1 MREMSKTTPSRPS
14 STTPRPSRCYLLGKP
29 AYNLPTFALT
39 SSSLLC
45 YDAHMYRTE
54 IRRGDDVV
62 VENNGSPVARIVPY
76 VEPARRRT
84 GGFARGMIWASED
97 CWDPDPELE
106 RLFYGGDE

>member
-1 MREMSKTTPSRPS
+1 MRITVGMHEAKTNFSRLV
-14 STTPRPSRCYLLGKP
+14 RQ
-29 AYNLPTFALT
+29 AN
-39 SSSLLC
+39 
-45 YDAHMYRTE
+45 D
-54 IRRGDDVV
+54 GDDVV

-76 VEPARRRT
+76 VEPARRRK